1 MHPEEEAPPLRLDYY
16 AAAPQGAQAL
26 RGLQAYVN
34 NHTGLDHSL
43 QELIKLRCSQIN
55 GCAYC
60 VDMHARDAR
69 KAGETNQ
76 RLDAV
81 AVWRESPLF
90 TNQERAALAWA
101 EAVTLVSHDHVPD
114 DIHAWVSRYFQGKEL
129 VDLTYAI
136 IAINAWN
143 RLAIAF
149 RVPTA
154 PEAKTPAGTQV

>member
-1 MHPEEEAPPLRLDYY
+1 MHADEQAPDLRLDYA
-16 AAAPQGAQAL
+16 AAAPQALQAM

-34 NHTGLDHSL
+34 NHTELDAKL
-43 QELIKLRCSQIN
+43 QELVKLRCSQLN
-55 GCAYC
+55 GCAFC

-69 KAGETNQ
+69 QHGESNQ

-81 AVWRESPLF
+81 AVWRESSLF
-90 TNQERAALAWA
+90 TPTERAALAWS

-114 DIHAWVSRYFQGKEL
+114 DVFEWVGRYFSGKAL

-136 IAINAWN
+136 LAINNWN

-149 RVPTA
+149 RVPTV
-154 PEAKTPAGTQV
+154 PEAR